1 MRSVSLRE
9 SLKTKRGEKCYVMLF
24 KEELQWLLAKVGPL
38 VESARNKTS
47 TCFVGRMK
55 YSTAANRVSMP
66 GFNLTRACH
75 TSVSSYMDLMFLCT
89 RQLSQIH
96 CERHQSGCC
105 SRFHHHHHPDSR
117 LALCQYNAA

>member
-1 MRSVSLRE
+1 MPVSRRSLTRSVWSKVVHHAVAFTTVKEEEVAVRSVSLRE

-24 KEELQWLLAKVGPL
+24 KEELQWLLAKVRPL

-55 YSTAANRVSMP
+55 YSTAANQVSMP

-75 TSVSSYMDLMFLCT
+75 TSVSS
-89 RQLSQIH
+89 
-96 CERHQSGCC
+96 
-105 SRFHHHHHPDSR
+105 
-117 LALCQYNAA
+117 